1 MSDSNQPEEFR
12 AQVER
17 LVAEGKLTPEEA
29 QGLLEG
35 LDGGRSDQGGE
46 RSALQ
51 YREIPDGTDVSDVP
65 PDLILDVSGYTL
77 QVVTDSHLSQPQLH
91 ANEDGRLVLE
101 ATPQGWRVA
110 RQRGQQHVGW
120 NGVKAILSV
129 PFAPR
134 HVKAE
139 VNGGN
144 LTLPDLGGEM
154 IADVN
159 GGNVRM
165 GRAAS
170 LKADVNGGNLNAAE
184 MGGPTNL
191 NVNGGNLSLSGAHA
205 LNASVNGGNLK
216 WAGVLNGGDHRVEV
230 NAGNATLHLMDG
242 SSLRVEADVTVGAFK
257 ADFPTQK
264 TGSFITTRHT
274 GQLGGGEASLSCKVA
289 AGQIKLVS
297 A

>member
-1 MSDSNQPEEFR
+1 MSDSTQPEEFR

-17 LVAEGKLTPEEA
+17 LVAEGKLTAEEA
-29 QGLLEG
+29 QGLLGSDDTARPEG
-35 LDGGRSDQGGE
+35 AG
-46 RSALQ
+46 ALQ
-51 YREIPDGTDVSDVP
+51 LRELPDGTDPGDVP
-65 PDLILDVSGYTL
+65 PDLLLHVTGYTL
-77 QVVTDSHLSQPQLH
+77 QVVTDGSLGAPQLH

-110 RQRGQQHVGW
+110 RQRGQQHSGW

-134 HVKAE
+134 HVRAE
-139 VNGGN
+139 VSGGN

-154 IADVN
+154 LADVN

-170 LKADVNGGNLNAAE
+170 LKADVNGGNLTAAD
-184 MGGPTNL
+184 MGGPTHL
-191 NVNGGNLSLSGAHA
+191 NVNGGNLSLTGAHA

-216 WAGVLNGGDHRVEV
+216 WAGVLSGGDHRVEV
-230 NAGNATLHLMDG
+230 NAGNATLHLMEG
-242 SSLRVEADVTVGAFK
+242 SSLRVDADVTVGAFK

-264 TGSFITTRHT
+264 SGSFVTTRHS
-274 GQLGGGEASLSCKVA
+274 GQLGSGDAHLSCRVA
-289 AGQIKLVS
+289 AGQVRLQT

>member
-1 MSDSNQPEEFR
+1 MSDNTQSEEFR

-29 QGLLEG
+29 HGLL
-35 LDGGRSDQGGE
+35 DGTDLTPTE
-46 RSALQ
+46 PATAAQ
-51 YREIPDGTDVSDVP
+51 YRELPEGTIAGDVP
-65 PDLILDVSGYTL
+65 PDLRLDVSGYTL
-77 QVVTDSHLSQPQLH
+77 QVIIEPSLSQPQLH
-91 ANEDGRLVLE
+91 VNEEGRVMLE
-101 ATPQGWRVA
+101 ATPRGWHVA
-110 RQRGQQHVGW
+110 RQRGQQHAGW
-120 NGVKAILSV
+120 SGVKAILSV
-129 PFAPR
+129 PFMPR

-144 LTLPDLGGEM
+144 LTLPDLEGEM

-165 GRAAS
+165 GGAAS

-184 MGGPTNL
+184 MAGPTNL
-191 NVNGGNLSLSGAHA
+191 NVNGGNLTLSGAHA

-216 WAGVLNGGDHRVEV
+216 WAGVLSGGDHRVEV
-230 NAGNATLHLMDG
+230 NAGNATLHLMHG
-242 SSLRVEADVTVGAFK
+242 TSLRVDADVTVGAFK

-264 TGSFITTRHT
+264 TGSFVTTRHT
-274 GQLGGGEASLSCKVA
+274 GQLGSGDATLSCKVA
-289 AGQIKLVS
+289 AGQVKLVS